1 MEEQY
6 IENFKNIYL
15 NHIESHIFLVDD
27 EKDIQMIEKLKEA
40 LINTT
45 FTPTNAN
52 LFNSIINK
60 YNKII
65 EKWT

>member
-15 NHIESHIFLVDD
+15 NHIDSHIFLIDD
-27 EKDIQMIEKLKEA
+27 EKDIQMVEKLKEA
-40 LINTT
+40 LINTK
-45 FTPTNAN
+45 FSPTNAN